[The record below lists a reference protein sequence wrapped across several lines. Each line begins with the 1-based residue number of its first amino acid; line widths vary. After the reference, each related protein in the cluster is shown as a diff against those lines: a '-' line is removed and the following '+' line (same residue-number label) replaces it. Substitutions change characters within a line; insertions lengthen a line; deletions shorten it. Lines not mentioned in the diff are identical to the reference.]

1 MKVGISWRGR
11 LAGFGLLGIWLLPP
25 AAADTEPAVVE
36 VGKFSAAQPDQG
48 LPEGWQPLLF
58 PKIPRHTVYRLVRDG
73 DTVVVRAE
81 AAASA
86 SGLTREIA
94 VDPRVYPILE
104 WRWKVSGVLQKG
116 DVTRRD
122 GDDYAARIYITFAY
136 NPADVGVLERAKFAA
151 LRLFYGHYP
160 PTGAINYIWESKS
173 AVGTIVPNPYTDRVR
188 MIVVESG
195 PDRRDQWRQERRDV
209 YADYKQA
216 FGREPPMISGVAIMT
231 DTDNTGE
238 SVSAHYG
245 DLVFR
250 KAE

>member
-1 MKVGISWRGR
+1 MKTATRCRGC
-11 LAGFGLLGIWLLPP
+11 LAGFGLLGGWLLLPV
-25 AAADTEPAVVE
+25 AAGAEPAVVE
-36 VGKFSAAQPDQG
+36 VGKFSAAQPEQG
-48 LPEGWQPLLF
+48 LPEGWQPLIF

-81 AAASA
+81 ATASA

-104 WRWKVSGVLQKG
+104 WRWKVSDVLQKG

-122 GDDYAARIYITFAY
+122 GDDYPARIYVTFAY
-136 NPADVGVLERAKFAA
+136 NQADVGVLERARFAA
-151 LRLFYGHYP
+151 WRMFYGHYP
-160 PTGAINYIWESKS
+160 PAGAINYIWESRS